1 MDLSAYF
8 YYSIPLLFS
17 LWNVSKLLLL
27 LVLVLVLV
35 MGLFTLHYVFMFHVS
50 YSYYVGVELC
60 FVVSYY
66 ITLLTVSFLFTG
78 DFSLAES

>member
-27 LVLVLVLV
+27 LVLVLV
-35 MGLFTLHYVFMFHVS
+35 MGLFALHYVFMFHVS

>member
-27 LVLVLVLV
+27 LVLV
-35 MGLFTLHYVFMFHVS
+35 MGLFALHYVFMFHVS
-50 YSYYVGVELC
+50 
-60 FVVSYY
+60 
-66 ITLLTVSFLFTG
+66 
-78 DFSLAES
+78 